1 MGYIILQWDIRR
13 FEMKRKEVNGYVD
26 GKQVTKN
33 LVALAL
39 KENKSL
45 NEVKREMKEHFPE
58 IVFKVEAEG
67 GI

>member
-1 MGYIILQWDIRR
+1 
-13 FEMKRKEVNGYVD
+13 MKRKEVNGYVD